1 MGLSNTV
8 HWISWFITSFISM
21 AVSILILVI
30 LLKYGN
36 IFIHSDVSLI
46 ICVLCLFAAASIAMA
61 FLVSVFFARA
71 NISAACGGIIYFFTY
86 LPYPLSLWFEE
97 TITFSQKG
105 AVVSFFRI
113 NVRYLIYLICFW
125 DYIFKNVNAFSKV
138 FNIIQIDRF

>member
-46 ICVLCLFAAASIAMA
+46 ICVLCLFATASIAMA

-105 AVVSFFRI
+105 AVVSFFS
-113 NVRYLIYLICFW
+113 YKCAL
-125 DYIFKNVNAFSKV
+125 
-138 FNIIQIDRF
+138 FNILDLFLGLHFQKCKRFLEGI

>member
-46 ICVLCLFAAASIAMA
+46 ISVLCLFATASIAMA

-105 AVVSFFRI
+105 AVVSFFP
-113 NVRYLIYLICFW
+113 YKCAL
-125 DYIFKNVNAFSKV
+125 
-138 FNIIQIDRF
+138 FNILHLFLGLHFQKCKRFLEGI